1 MAILV
6 AKYRKQWADDTVF
19 EILHASMVLALARS
33 NVIASGIVKVNLRHG
48 QTILKM

>member
-6 AKYRKQWADDTVF
+6 AKYHEQWADDTVF
-19 EILHASMVLALARS
+19 EILHASMVLARS
-33 NVIASGIVKVNLRHG
+33 LVITGGNTKVNLFHG

>member
-6 AKYRKQWADDTVF
+6 AKYRKQWADDSVF
-19 EILHASMVLALARS
+19 EILHAATLLALARS
-33 NVIASGIVKVNLRHG
+33 NVVTSGIVKVNLLQG